1 MKVVIILIKKNIKND
16 KTKNLLSNQ
25 KGMALLTTLIFVFI
39 LVTFGVAL
47 LTMTGNDIKLSALQ
61 RDSTEAFYIAEA
73 GIDKALWYLNTP
85 EDNGGEGLDWRTD
98 NTELYPEGYFQEPY
112 PAVSTNYYQLTV
124 KNTDEQDIIKIT
136 SRGVVS
142 DGNKVYGSRKI
153 EVRAKKAISPSPGLV
168 YNYAVSTVSTEE
180 NLTFKGI
187 IVNGDVHSNG
197 NISVIVEKSVIINGV
212 ATASGETNAYD
223 TGGVKYATQMYPRID
238 FEYYKGLVTD
248 PDNPDN
254 AYDGSGNGKYYGK
267 DISVVF
273 DTPTELFGI
282 NFIEGDIDIKADGNL
297 TISDGGAIFATGE
310 ITVKA
315 KPTINRTQT
324 VGYDNP
330 LAIIAKGD
338 IILGGTLHVEGVI
351 QTEGTLKISSSD
363 SSFNGAVIADIGDLD
378 GGSLPGGIDISY
390 DPNLSVKNIIGTG
403 IEIYKIISWQ
413 EID

>member
-1 MKVVIILIKKNIKND
+1 VVIILIKKNIKND
-16 KTKNLLSNQ
+16 KIKNLLSNQ

-61 RDSTEAFYIAEA
+61 RDSTEALYIAEA

-85 EDNGGEGLDWRTD
+85 EDNGGEGLKWRP
-98 NTELYPEGYFQEPY
+98 NEEQESY

-124 KNTDEQDIIKIT
+124 ENTAEQDIIKIT

-153 EVRAKKAISPSPGLV
+153 EVEAKKAISPSPSLV
-168 YNYAVSTVSTEE
+168 YNYAIITEGD
-180 NLTFKGI
+180 LTFKGT

-197 NISVIVEKSVIINGV
+197 NISVIVERSVIINGV
-212 ATASGETNAYD
+212 ATASGETNYR
-223 TGGVKYATQMYPRID
+223 GSVSHEKQMYPKID

-248 PDNPDN
+248 SDNPDN

-267 DISVVF
+267 DTSVVF
-273 DTPTELFGI
+273 ETPDPPIILSGI
-282 NFIEGDIDIKADGNL
+282 HFIEGDVEIKADFD
-297 TISDGGAIFATGE
+297 IIDGGAIFATGE
-310 ITVKA
+310 ITVIA

-338 IILGGTLHVEGVI
+338 ITLGGYLDVEGVI
-351 QTEGTLKISSSD
+351 QTESTLRISSAN
-363 SSFNGAVIADIGDLD
+363 SSFDGAVIADNGILD
-378 GGSLPGGIDISY
+378 GGSPGIDISY
-390 DPNLSVKNIIGTG
+390 DPNLSVENIIGTG